1 MAKIKKKRPGNGPFK
16 MRCFSRSHSLQPRKS
31 SCRIYMHNGIIVI
44 IVNQDTLRKVSHVSI
59 SLVIVITLV
68 LLTSCDDMGLS
79 KLWHHVWS
87 ALWLSSTM
95 APPPYF
101 VYICLSAIPFY
112 ILATLIVIGI
122 YFYTAEWRPLA
133 FEELSIFLAMSNS
146 VKLICWL
153 C

>member
-1 MAKIKKKRPGNGPFK
+1 MLLGYSTKG
-16 MRCFSRSHSLQPRKS
+16 
-31 SCRIYMHNGIIVI
+31 
-44 IVNQDTLRKVSHVSI
+44 TLRKAHFSI
-59 SLVIVITLV
+59 SLIIVITLV
-68 LLTSCDDMGLS
+68 SLRICDVMGLS
-79 KLWHHVWS
+79 KLWSHVWL
-87 ALWLSSTM
+87 ALLLNLTM

-146 VKLICWL
+146 VKLIC
-153 C
+153 